1 MSSLDDKFSVYLC
14 HERDLEYLQ
23 TIVLKCMQVSQSW
36 LLPVFHDVKTS
47 FSRAE
52 LSTGKTSRSTFVD
65 HSGYRFSFWFQCLED
80 YGVWITCWGG
90 HWRSVHTASPQK
102 KVTKHRHRKCNFC
115 PTINL
120 IQISIIIR
128 DEGSQSWL
136 VISRE
141 PRLTSRLYLS
151 LTLFFFADSIFSHA
165 DRKKHSTLMGVSR
178 QSWKNK
184 PKFRLFS
191 ICFEVVIV

>member
-1 MSSLDDKFSVYLC
+1 
-14 HERDLEYLQ
+14 
-23 TIVLKCMQVSQSW
+23 MQVSQSW

-47 FSRAE
+47 FSSAE

-128 DEGSQSWL
+128 DGGSQSWL

-151 LTLFFFADSIFSHA
+151 LTLFFFANSIFCHA
-165 DRKKHSTLMGVSR
+165 DRKNIQRSWEWADSREKINPNFACSPFVLKSLFYKKDHTDHPSLM
-178 QSWKNK
+178 
-184 PKFRLFS
+184 L
-191 ICFEVVIV
+191 

>member
-1 MSSLDDKFSVYLC
+1 MTSLVFIC
-14 HERDLEYLQ
+14 AIQ

-52 LSTGKTSRSTFVD
+52 LSTGMTSRSTFVD

-128 DEGSQSWL
+128 DGGSQSWL

-151 LTLFFFADSIFSHA
+151 LTLFFLRTLYSVMQIEKTFNAHGSEQTVV
-165 DRKKHSTLMGVSR
+165 KK
-178 QSWKNK
+178 
-184 PKFRLFS
+184 
-191 ICFEVVIV
+191 

>member
-1 MSSLDDKFSVYLC
+1 MTSLVFIC
-14 HERDLEYLQ
+14 AIQ

-151 LTLFFFADSIFSHA
+151 LTLFFLRTLYSVMQIEKTFNAHGSEQTVV
-165 DRKKHSTLMGVSR
+165 KK
-178 QSWKNK
+178 
-184 PKFRLFS
+184 
-191 ICFEVVIV
+191 